1 MFVAFSLV
9 GIAIVVCLVQTLA
22 FRRLYTYVDRELAR
36 PDSGYRPKVCVILPC
51 KGLDPGFVQNIERLL
66 KQNYANFE
74 VIFSVASKD
83 DPAYKALIQ
92 TTSDSVAT
100 KTVIAGFSTTRAQKI
115 NNQLRAL
122 EEVPPDTEV
131 LVFVDSDVIAR
142 TDFLARLIAPL
153 SDSAVGVTTG
163 YRFYI
168 SSLGNLP
175 SQLRSLWNR
184 VSAWEMASP
193 SCAFA
198 WGGAMAI
205 RRSVF
210 EKAGVRAAW
219 DRAADDDLSL
229 TTAVKALGLAVHF
242 VPQCLVASDGDAD
255 IKEIFD
261 WTNRQ
266 LILTKVYYPK
276 LWHRAISRACIMA
289 VWLISVIFA
298 TIGWAFTHDPWLGF
312 AMIAGLGL
320 LPLELIFM
328 VLARRLW
335 QRVLTENSQYIRD
348 SFLTSC
354 ASLPLAH
361 LVLPWLTLF
370 SVFTNRIQWRGIKY
384 ELLSPT
390 ETLVIPDVIAPQT

>member
-1 MFVAFSLV
+1 MLIAFSLV
-9 GIAIVVCLVQTLA
+9 AITILVCLVQTAA
-22 FRRLYTYVDRELAR
+22 FHRLYSYVDRELAR
-36 PDSGYRPKVCVILPC
+36 PVGDYSPKVCVILPC
-51 KGLDPGFVQNIERLL
+51 KGLDPGFVENIQRLL

-74 VIFSVASKD
+74 VIFSVASSD
-83 DPAYKALIQ
+83 DPAYKALMN
-92 TTSDSVAT
+92 TRSELVAT
-100 KTVIAGFSTTRAQKI
+100 KTVVAGISTTRAQKI

-122 EEVPPDTEV
+122 EEIPADAEV

-142 TDFLARLIAPL
+142 NDFLQRLIAPL
-153 SDSAVGVTTG
+153 VEPRVGVTTG

-168 SSLGNLP
+168 SSIGNLP

-210 EKAGVRAAW
+210 DKAQVLAAW

-229 TTAVKALGLAVHF
+229 TTAVKALGLDVHF
-242 VPQCLVASDGDAD
+242 VPQCLVASDGDAT
-255 IKEIFD
+255 IEEIFD

-276 LWHRAISRACIMA
+276 LWYRAISRALIMA
-289 VWLISVIFA
+289 IWLLSVVCA
-298 TIGWAFTHDPWLGF
+298 VVGWQVSQDPWLGF
-312 AMIAGLGL
+312 AAVAGLSL
-320 LPLELIFM
+320 LPLELVFM

-348 SFLTSC
+348 SFLSSC
-354 ASLPLAH
+354 TSLPLAH
-361 LVLPWLTLF
+361 LVLPFMTLF
-370 SVFTNRIQWRGIKY
+370 SIFTNRIRWRGIKY
-384 ELLSPT
+384 QLLSPT
-390 ETLVIPDVIAPQT
+390 ETVVISEGAAQVT